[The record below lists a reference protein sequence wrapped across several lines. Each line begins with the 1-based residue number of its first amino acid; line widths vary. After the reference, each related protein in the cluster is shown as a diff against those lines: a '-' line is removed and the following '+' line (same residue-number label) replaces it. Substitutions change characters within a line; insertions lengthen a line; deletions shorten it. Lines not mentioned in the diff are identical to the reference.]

1 MCLKLPLFTP
11 GDEQEAAEEAVAYA
25 DGDEEEL
32 SSLAAFAQALG
43 REVKRQ
49 RREAGNDELLEK
61 MVSATSAGEEGEAS
75 EGDMRK
81 LLSLLREGKSE
92 ARCSFSEAGSCMS
105 SNRVEVDLEGFF
117 HVGGTR
123 YEISGGVSNEEGD
136 VTLSGMT
143 TVGGIGY
150 FCEDDWMKGKSECVS
165 DSHASQWAEQAGV
178 QMTESQVL
186 RGVVSALEV
195 LLGETQVGD
204 AKDSNYGVDPVQQ
217 ILEWVGEAVA

>member
-1 MCLKLPLFTP
+1 MRTGMKKSCRRWQRL
-11 GDEQEAAEEAVAYA
+11 
-25 DGDEEEL
+25 
-32 SSLAAFAQALG
+32 
-43 REVKRQ
+43 RKRWGARSKGSGEKPATTSCW
-49 RREAGNDELLEK
+49 RRWCPRQ
-61 MVSATSAGEEGEAS
+61 GEAS

-92 ARCSFSEAGSCMS
+92 ARCSFDEAGSCMS